1 MIQRFKYAL
10 QKNFKY
16 SRKFRIGH
24 TTTFTHESFYEEAK
38 KAET

>member
-10 QKNFKY
+10 KNNFKY

-24 TTTFTHESFYEEAK
+24 NTTLTYDSFYEEAK